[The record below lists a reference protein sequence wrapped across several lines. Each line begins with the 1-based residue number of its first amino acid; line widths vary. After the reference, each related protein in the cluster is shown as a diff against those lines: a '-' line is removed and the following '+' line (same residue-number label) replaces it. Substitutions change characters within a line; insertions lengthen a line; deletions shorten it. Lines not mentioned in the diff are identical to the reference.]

1 MNFFKFDMFVY
12 LFIYLFS
19 KLDGLKA
26 LNTKSQIQIV
36 ARGSIARR

>member
-1 MNFFKFDMFVY
+1 MGQVILY

-36 ARGSIARR
+36 TRGSIARR